1 MELIIQTAQ
10 EDERIRAAL
19 LVGSRANPAVPRDK
33 YQDYDITYFVKDV
46 SPFYDNPDWIQAH
59 FGRPAIMQA
68 PEKMT
73 LLPPEGDGHYT
84 YLMIFEDG
92 CRIDL
97 SFVDK
102 PYVDDGE
109 PAIPLLDKDGILPAL
124 PPPSDRCWHIQPPT
138 PKLFSDCC
146 NEFWWCL
153 NNAGKGVARDE
164 LPYVMQMFN
173 VYVRDMLD
181 QMLDWYIGADQGFA
195 ISSGKAKKY
204 FKRYLPPNLYELYVK
219 TYSDGEY
226 YHIWAAVFTACD
238 LFHTAALYVAEK
250 MGYRYNEEEEQAMR
264 RYLIMIKENRL

>member
-1 MELIIQTAQ
+1 M
-10 EDERIRAAL
+10 
-19 LVGSRANPAVPRDK
+19 
-33 YQDYDITYFVKDV
+33 
-46 SPFYDNPDWIQAH
+46 
-59 FGRPAIMQA
+59 
-68 PEKMT
+68 
-73 LLPPEGDGHYT
+73 
-84 YLMIFEDG
+84 
-92 CRIDL
+92 
-97 SFVDK
+97 
-102 PYVDDGE
+102 DDGE

-238 LFHTAALYVAEK
+238 LFHTAALYVACLL
-250 MGYRYNEEEEQAMR
+250 YTSRCV
-264 RYLIMIKENRL
+264 